1 MNPLKWKSVVVPV
14 ATYFRL
20 KDLAG
25 REHRTISGQFTHLLE
40 EALKEPE
47 KEEAA

>member
-1 MNPLKWKSVVVPV
+1 MNPLKWKSVVGPV

-20 KDLAG
+20 KDLAEK
-25 REHRTISGQFTHLLE
+25 EHRTISGQFTHLLE
-40 EALKEPE
+40 ESLKEE